1 MKQAIAALIAGILFG
16 AGLSV
21 AAMVNPF
28 KIQDFLDV
36 AGRWDATLLFVLGAA
51 VTVTFIGYRL
61 VFARRR
67 PWLAGTFELP
77 TKRDLDAPLLL
88 GSALFG
94 MGWGLAGYCPGPALT
109 VLPSGRTEGF
119 IFVAAMI
126 AGILL
131 TDRLHAARAGRLTEE
146 EVVDG

>member
-1 MKQAIAALIAGILFG
+1 MRQAIIALVAGILFG
-16 AGLSV
+16 AGLSI

-36 AGRWDATLLFVLGAA
+36 TGRWDATLLFVLGAA

-61 VFARRR
+61 AFARRR
-67 PWLAGTFELP
+67 PWFAGSFELP
-77 TKRDLDAPLLL
+77 TRRDLDAPLLV

-94 MGWGLAGYCPGPALT
+94 AGWGLAGYCPGPALT
-109 VLPSGRTEGF
+109 VLAAGRTEGL
-119 IFVAAMI
+119 IFVAAML

-131 TDRLHAARAGRLTEE
+131 TDRLHAARRGRLTEE